1 MRTLDS
7 KDEKDKEMLATA
19 RSYVG
24 QALVSYALGNPAV
37 KTVKPYGLKASRS
50 TRAFKQLPTTS
61 LGLTFA
67 AMYQVVR
74 TDPSMLDKWI
84 KKPREN
90 ITCPWPSGM
99 IKRFIKLG
107 QVFEGKR
114 WEVFNSYES
123 DGGEYMGDEDDTD
136 TPEKATVVPT
146 EFEEDFE

>member
-1 MRTLDS
+1 MDS
-7 KDEKDKEMLATA
+7 KDEKDNEMLEIA

-24 QALVSYALGNPAV
+24 QALVSYALGNPSV
-37 KTVKPYGLKASRS
+37 KTVKPYGLKAARS
-50 TRAFKQLPTTS
+50 TKAFKKLPTTS

-90 ITCPWPSGM
+90 ITDPWPSGM
-99 IKRFIKLG
+99 IKRFMKLG
-107 QVFEGKR
+107 EVFEAKRWQVFK
-114 WEVFNSYES
+114 SYED
-123 DGGEYMGDEDDTD
+123 DGGEYMGDEDETD
-136 TPEKATVVPT
+136 TPEKGTGVSI

>member
-7 KDEKDKEMLATA
+7 KDEKDKEMLDIA

-24 QALVSYALGNPAV
+24 QALVSYALGNPSV
-37 KTVKPYGLKASRS
+37 KTVKPYGLKAARS
-50 TRAFKQLPTTS
+50 TKAFKQLPTTS

-90 ITCPWPSGM
+90 ITDPWPSGM
-99 IKRFIKLG
+99 MKRFMKLG
-107 QVFEGKR
+107 EVFEGKR
-114 WEVFNSYES
+114 WEVFKSYED
-123 DGGEYMGDEDDTD
+123 DGGEYMGDEDETD
-136 TPEKATVVPT
+136 TPEKGTVAST